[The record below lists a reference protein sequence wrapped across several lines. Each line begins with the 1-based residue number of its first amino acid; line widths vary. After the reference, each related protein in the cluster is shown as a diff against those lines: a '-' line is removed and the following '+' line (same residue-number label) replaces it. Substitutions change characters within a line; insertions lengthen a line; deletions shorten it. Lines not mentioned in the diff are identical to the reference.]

1 METQSYK
8 RTLAGS
14 VGAGMG
20 ALFNASGRT
29 YYILEHK
36 TETKLHHLGESEK
49 VIVDQVELGRD
60 SSCQIRFDDSCE
72 TVSRKHA
79 AIVRDGDGWKLIP
92 LSQTNATL
100 VNGQRVDGEY
110 KLSSG
115 DEIRLS
121 SRGPILGFIVPQGE
135 RSLVKSIGMTE
146 RMNLFR
152 KQALRPYK
160 TALTVLSILLI
171 LAIAGSVAYGIYSQ
185 KEIDQLII
193 EVNDYGK
200 KLDEANEKLDEANK
214 AVQDAQEAAQ
224 KAQED
229 ADRLKEQADA
239 TQEQIEQANNRAWA
253 AQQKA
258 KETEQALVTAQ
269 QDVIAVKTAYE
280 ESREKLVEVG
290 GEDVILESG
299 PGSDPVPFSEVTDC
313 YDAVYYIKMNDIV
326 LYDYNNKEWARFNT
340 ENKIGGTGFLLDDG
354 RFVTARRVV
363 EPWFYEDYRN
373 GVIGYDSKNNK
384 WTYAD
389 LQFCVNNGCK
399 VVANCTAYSPS
410 GASFQFKNTD
420 LKMYPLAKQSATV
433 LESWRVK
440 VEVYTPDFRVRSI
453 INKTTVKKLYWYTTV
468 YRHDWASMAKN
479 DQLNSV
485 KGLPFS
491 NSVSRNPQSGV
502 EVSILGYPLKVGFS
516 DSQSISPIN
525 KSNTVNVSGLNDMDI
540 IELASRRYQEGNDG
554 APVLQ
559 NIDGVWT
566 VIGILSHTD
575 SSDRDVVTP
584 VKNTLN

>member
-100 VNGQRVDGEY
+100 VNGQRVDSEY

-160 TALTVLSILLI
+160 TALTVLAVLLV
-171 LAIAGSVAYGIYSQ
+171 LAIAGFVAYGIYSQ
-185 KEIDQLII
+185 KNIEQLTGEVDEQKKELIDA
-193 EVNDYGK
+193 K
-200 KLDEANEKLDEANK
+200 EKLNEANK
-214 AVQDAQEAAQ
+214 AAQDAQEAAQ
-224 KAQED
+224 KAQEE

-239 TQEQIEQANNRAWA
+239 TQEQIEQANSRAWA

-258 KETEQALVTAQ
+258 KETQQALEEARQTATAAETAFEDANAALSAISGEEFVT
-269 QDVIAVKTAYE
+269 E
-280 ESREKLVEVG
+280 EEAPALF
-290 GEDVILESG
+290 
-299 PGSDPVPFSEVTDC
+299 SDVTDC
-313 YDAVYYIKMNDIV
+313 YNAVYYIKMNDIV
-326 LYDYNNKEWARFNT
+326 IYDYNNKEWARFNT
-340 ENKIGGTGFLLDDG
+340 ENKIGGTGFLLNDG
-354 RFVTARRVV
+354 RFVTARRVI
-363 EPWFYEDYRN
+363 EPWFYEDYKN

-420 LKMYPLAKQSATV
+420 LKMYPLAQQNASI

-440 VEVYTPDFRVRSI
+440 VETYTPNFRVRSI

-485 KGLPFS
+485 NGLAFS

-502 EVSILGYPLKVGFS
+502 EVSILGYPLKIGFS
-516 DSQSISPIN
+516 DSQSINPIN
-525 KSNTVNVSGLNDMDI
+525 KSNTINVSGLNDMDI

-559 NIDGVWT
+559 NIDGIWT
-566 VIGILSHTD
+566 VIGVLSHTD
-575 SSDRDVVTP
+575 SADRDVVTP
-584 VKNTLN
+584 IKNTLN